1 MYQTPTKEKAKMKV
15 ELHTRAYEREGERE
29 RERERDLILCAIF
42 RGEPVHENT
51 QIHDSWY
58 QFKQKWCCDL

>member
-29 RERERDLILCAIF
+29 RPHFVCHF
-42 RGEPVHENT
+42 QRGT
-51 QIHDSWY
+51 SA
-58 QFKQKWCCDL
+58 